1 MPKCPICGKNRNNKQ
16 EMIDHVETNHL
27 NEIPE
32 NMSTAQF
39 IYYKIHGRDYG
50 LCRVCGKPTPWNEKA
65 GKPSQICG
73 SAECKAKIKETAQK
87 RMLKVYGKTSLMND
101 MKHQEKM
108 LANRKISGSY
118 LWSDK
123 KHKFIYTGTYEKFAI
138 EWLDKVME
146 LNPDKI
152 QMPGPV
158 IPYEFKGEIKYW
170 ITDIYLEDF
179 NLIIEIKAGK
189 DENTHPGFEH
199 NRELE
204 AAKDA
209 SMLKQ
214 NEFNYVKITH
224 KSMMNLIK
232 VLAEIRINNIVVED
246 KNIIPIISINESI
259 TNDSNSKYPEIVSI
273 INSICNLNNTTYKYE
288 TINEPDSPNEIFK
301 LTYDEWSNISD
312 LLNKFGFNCVYKPRS
327 NKPTNATYLLDNSEY
342 KVICNVNY
350 ELKQLVFNIYYK
362 QNINESIYNSKLK
375 NVEIKSLCEDINN
388 EYVMSI
394 ANLNPITTSLNKNNK
409 MSIYDRL
416 REVKERVEKKIKNE
430 TSEPD
435 PQDNIF
441 SPNNTKDAP
450 DPLVA
455 SNNFEENNEE
465 VRVDIETDPY
475 DTKPNDFAQLSQS
488 SIKSYFN

>member
-1 MPKCPICGKNRNNKQ
+1 MSKCPICGKNKNNKQ

-32 NMSTAQF
+32 NMSTAQY

-50 LCRVCGKPTPWNEKA
+50 LCRVCNKPTPWNEKA

-87 RMLKVYGKTSLMND
+87 RMLKIYGKTSLMND

-108 LANRKISGSY
+108 LANRKISGTY

-123 KHKFIYTGTYEKFAI
+123 KHKFVYTGTYEKFAI

-158 IPYEFKGEIKYW
+158 IPYEFNGEIKYW

-209 SMLKQ
+209 TMLKQ

-232 VLAEIRINNIVVED
+232 VLAEIRMNNIVVEE
-246 KNIIPIISINESI
+246 KNIIPIISINESV
-259 TNDSNSKYPEIVSI
+259 TVDGSNSKCTEVLSIVNDI
-273 INSICNLNNTTYKYE
+273 HELTNNNNYSYE
-288 TINEPDSPNEIFK
+288 LDYPNEIFK
-301 LTYDEWSNISD
+301 INYNEWSNISEI
-312 LLNKFGFNCVYKPRS
+312 LNKFEFNCVYKPRS
-327 NKPTNATYLLDNSEY
+327 SSPTNAAYLLNKPNY
-342 KVICNVNY
+342 KITCIANY
-350 ELKQLVFNIYYK
+350 KLKQLIFNIYYK
-362 QNINESIYNSKLK
+362 QNINESIMYNSNLNNKNIKL
-375 NVEIKSLCEDINN
+375 LCEDINN
-388 EYVMSI
+388 EYTMSI
-394 ANLNPITTSLNKNNK
+394 ANLNPIITNPNKNSK
-409 MSIYDRL
+409 MSLCDRL

-430 TSEPD
+430 SNVPD
-435 PQDNIF
+435 PQDNMF

-455 SNNFEENNEE
+455 SNNFEETNEE
-465 VRVDIETDPY
+465 IRVDMETDPY
-475 DTKPNDFAQLSQS
+475 NTKPNDFAELSQS
-488 SIKSYFN
+488 NIKSYFN